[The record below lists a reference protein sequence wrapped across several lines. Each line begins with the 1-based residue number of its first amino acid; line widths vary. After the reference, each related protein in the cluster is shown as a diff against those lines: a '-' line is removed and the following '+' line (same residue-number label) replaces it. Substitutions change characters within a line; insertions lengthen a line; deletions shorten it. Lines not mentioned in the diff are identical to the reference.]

1 MVTPDYSGLRWR
13 QDGAKGRGERH
24 GVNPCT
30 AMATGDLDVGR
41 SGRHMARSGEMRSS
55 DMERRSGSRL
65 ARPSMT
71 LRHESVGIK
80 QA

>member
-1 MVTPDYSGLRWR
+1 MDPEAVDLE
-13 QDGAKGRGERH
+13 GAQAGGEVRGERH
-24 GVNPCT
+24 GPNPCT
-30 AMATGDLDVGR
+30 ARGTGDLDVGR
-41 SGRHMARSGEMRSS
+41 RRRNMSSSGELRRY

-80 QA
+80 QD